1 MKKNKYSWLP
11 GQLATEYDRLYCQLL
26 SYGEDITSHY
36 EENEEAFFF
45 FSRLYHLGQNIGFR
59 SILVDKNFFD
69 FAVGNIIEQLP
80 PWVPGLLK
88 NGFCF
93 QFEKNVSFP
102 GNLKCL
108 WGFFEQDRIFLGG
121 SAGENQYMSSC
132 EIFTPGETKAEDLLK
147 NLQNIPETEA
157 DFTFRFVFTVALL
170 LEAENTPIKK
180 SIKQYKAQRILFG
193 QDFVKTIT
201 RLYLP
206 EEKEKELATV
216 QVKGFLRN
224 QAYGENWSLHRVIY
238 ISPFERIQKINKK

>member
-59 SILVDKNFFD
+59 SILVDKSFFD
-69 FAVGNIIEQLP
+69 FVAGNVIEQLP

-93 QFEKNVSFP
+93 QFSKDVSFP

-108 WGFFEQDRIFLGG
+108 WVFFEQNRIFLGG
-121 SAGENQYMSSC
+121 SSGENQHMSSC
-132 EIFTPGETKAEDLLK
+132 EIFTPGDTKAEDLLK

>member
-1 MKKNKYSWLP
+1 MNRTKYSWLP
-11 GQLATEYDRLYCQLL
+11 GQLVTEYDRLYCQLL
-26 SYGEDITSHY
+26 SYGDNITSHY
-36 EENEEAFFF
+36 EENEEVFFF

-59 SILVDKNFFD
+59 SIIIDKSFFD
-69 FAVGNIIEQLP
+69 FVSGNVIEQLP
-80 PWVPGLLK
+80 PWVPTLLK
-88 NGFCF
+88 DGFCF
-93 QFEKNVSFP
+93 QFSKDVSFP

-108 WGFFEQDRIFLGG
+108 WGFFEQNRIFLGG
-121 SAGENQYMSSC
+121 SSGENQHMSSC
-132 EIFTPGETKAEDLLK
+132 EIFTPGDTKAEDLLK
-147 NLQNIPETEA
+147 NLQNIPESDA
-157 DFTFRFVFTVALL
+157 DFTFRFVFTLALL

-180 SIKQYKAQRILFG
+180 SVKQYKAQRILFG

-201 RLYLP
+201 QLYLP

>member
-1 MKKNKYSWLP
+1 MKKDKYSWLP
-11 GQLATEYDRLYCQLL
+11 GQLSTEYDRLYCQLL

-108 WGFFEQDRIFLGG
+108 WGFFEQNRIFLGG
-121 SAGENQYMSSC
+121 SSGENQHMSSC
-132 EIFTPGETKAEDLLK
+132 EIFSPGETKAEDLLK